1 MAVTASEPKEGLKMS
16 PLRRLVALPIA
27 AAAALV
33 LANSVLAVPPARTVD
48 DVDVT
53 FFLPDSACGFPLV
66 QHVTG
71 TFRRTEFLDGD
82 AQPVRIL
89 ESGSNFR
96 ITITNPANGVSIT
109 TVQAVVG
116 HVTLN
121 EDGSGTLAL
130 TGLQG
135 HLKDPDGGFIRE
147 DIGRMVLFFPVEGP
161 PTLVSQAGQFAGG
174 PFPDVCDLLS

>member
-1 MAVTASEPKEGLKMS
+1 MLQ
-16 PLRRLVALPIA
+16 LHRLAALPIA
-27 AAAALV
+27 AAATLV
-33 LANSVLAVPPARTVD
+33 LAGSVLAVPPMRTVD
-48 DVDVT
+48 QVDVT
-53 FFLPDSACGFPLV
+53 FMLPERLCGFPLV
-66 QHVTG
+66 QYVTG
-71 TFRRTEFLDGD
+71 TFHRTEFLDRDG
-82 AQPVRIL
+82 QPVRIL
-89 ESGSNFR
+89 ESGSKFR

-147 DIGRMVLFFPVEGP
+147 DIGRMVLFFPVDGP
-161 PTLVSQAGQFAGG
+161 PTLLSEAGQFAGG

>member
-1 MAVTASEPKEGLKMS
+1 MPQ
-16 PLRRLVALPIA
+16 LRRLLALPIA
-27 AAAALV
+27 AAATLV
-33 LANSVLAVPPARTVD
+33 LAGSVLAVPPVRTVD
-48 DVDVT
+48 QVDVT
-53 FFLPDSACGFPLV
+53 FMLPEPVCGFPLV

-71 TFRRTEFLDGD
+71 TFRRTEFLDRDG
-82 AQPVRIL
+82 QPVRIL

-147 DIGRMVLFFPVEGP
+147 DIGRMVLYFPIEGP
-161 PTLVSQAGQFAGG
+161 PTLVSEAGQFAGG
-174 PFPDVCDLLS
+174 PFPDLCDLLS

>member
-1 MAVTASEPKEGLKMS
+1 MPQIRHL
-16 PLRRLVALPIA
+16 LALPIA

-33 LANSVLAVPPARTVD
+33 LAGSVLAVPPVRTVE
-48 DVDVT
+48 DVDVM
-53 FFLPDSACGFPLV
+53 FSLPDGACGFPLV

-82 AQPVRIL
+82 GRLVRIL

-135 HLKDPDGGFIRE
+135 HLKNPDGGFIRE

-161 PTLVSQAGQFAGG
+161 PTLVSEAGQFAGG
-174 PFPDVCDLLS
+174 PFPDLCDLLS

>member
-1 MAVTASEPKEGLKMS
+1 MS
-16 PLRRLVALPIA
+16 PLGRLVAVPIA

-33 LANSVLAVPPARTVD
+33 LAGSVLAVPPARTVV

-53 FFLPDSACGFPLV
+53 FSLPDSACGFPLV

-71 TFRRTEFLDGD
+71 TFRRTEFLDRDG
-82 AQPVRIL
+82 QPVRIL

-135 HLKDPDGGFIRE
+135 HLKDADGGFIRE
-147 DIGRMVLFFPVEGP
+147 DIGRMVLFLPVEGP

>member
-1 MAVTASEPKEGLKMS
+1 MPQF
-16 PLRRLVALPIA
+16 RRLVAVPLA
-27 AAAALV
+27 AATTLI
-33 LANSVLAVPPARTVD
+33 LAGSVLAVPPVRTVEA
-48 DVDVT
+48 VDVT
-53 FFLPDSACGFPLV
+53 FQLPESLCGFPMV

-71 TFRRTEFLDGD
+71 TFRRTEFLNAEG
-82 AQPVRIL
+82 QPVRIL

-96 ITITNPANGVSIT
+96 ITVTNPANGLQVT

-147 DIGRMVLFFPVEGP
+147 DIGRLVLFFPVDGP
-161 PTLVSQAGQFAGG
+161 PTVLSEAGQHAGG
-174 PFPDVCDLLS
+174 PYPDVCALLS